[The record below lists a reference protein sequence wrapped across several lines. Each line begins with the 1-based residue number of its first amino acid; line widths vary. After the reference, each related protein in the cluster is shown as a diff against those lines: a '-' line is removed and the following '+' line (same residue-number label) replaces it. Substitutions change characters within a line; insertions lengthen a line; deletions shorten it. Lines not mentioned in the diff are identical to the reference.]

1 MSHNGKLILI
11 ATQAVNTNENNLF
24 IEAAENL
31 GINCVIFSLDD
42 LNIYYGDKTKG
53 FELSHS
59 RIKKTTTGVDSITA
73 SIKNELKKDISYRV
87 FFDEDDSNIII
98 TPEILNKFQI
108 VMLVRRLGIS
118 SPINLGELSELF
130 SSSTEEVENTEE
142 IKFSS
147 YIQQFLGRLN
157 KLHYL
162 EKMGVR
168 IINRPGAIENS
179 MDKFISTQVVSRSN
193 FKKVNILD
201 TAIISNYKSLM
212 RFYSIH
218 KKDIILKPIFGSRGV
233 GIIRLNEILFSEIVH
248 NIQSHFNANTA
259 FLAQEFIQKSSGVIR
274 ILVFKNDV
282 IAIMDRIP
290 SREGQ
295 WKINIHRG
303 ATAAQYNA
311 DKKIIQDLCDDSIEL
326 SKLIGCELCGVDIIY
341 NEDGFYFLETNSIP
355 GLITI
360 NSPAFYMGKNKSIF
374 YDIIGYV

>member
-1 MSHNGKLILI
+1 MSHNNKLILI

-24 IEAAENL
+24 IEAAEEL
-31 GINCVIFSLDD
+31 GIHCVIFSLDD

-53 FELSHS
+53 FEISHS
-59 RIKKTTTGVDSITA
+59 RIKKTTTRFGSIETL
-73 SIKNELKKDISYRV
+73 IKNELKNDINFRE

-98 TPEILNKFQI
+98 TPGILNKFQI

-130 SSSTEEVENTEE
+130 SSSTEEIENAEE

-162 EKMGVR
+162 EKLGVR

-193 FKKVNILD
+193 FKKVKIID

-212 RFYSIH
+212 RFYSVH
-218 KKDIILKPIFGSRGV
+218 NKDIILKPIFGSRGV
-233 GIIRLNEILFSEIVH
+233 GIIRLNEDLFSKIIE
-248 NIQSHFNANTA
+248 NIQSQFDMNTA
-259 FLAQEFIQKSSGVIR
+259 FLAQEFIQKSNGVIR
-274 ILVFKNDV
+274 VLVFKNNV
-282 IAIMDRIP
+282 IAIMNRIP
-290 SREGQ
+290 SRKGQ

-303 ATAAQYNA
+303 ATATKY
-311 DKKIIQDLCDDSIEL
+311 DSDEKVIQDLCDDSVEL
-326 SKLIGCELCGVDIIY
+326 SKLIGCELCGVDIIH
-341 NEDGFYFLETNSIP
+341 NEDGFHFLETNSIP

-360 NSPAFYMGKNKSIF
+360 NSPEFYMGENKSIF
-374 YDIIGYV
+374 YDIINNL